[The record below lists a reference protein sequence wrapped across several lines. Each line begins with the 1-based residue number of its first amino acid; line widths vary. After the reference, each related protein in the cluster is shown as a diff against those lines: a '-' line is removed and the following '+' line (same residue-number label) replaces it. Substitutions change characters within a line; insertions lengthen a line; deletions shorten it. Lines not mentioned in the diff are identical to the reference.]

1 MTDIQNMNMD
11 LFQKIGENERELSLL
26 RDDLKTANV
35 RNEELRAELKAIK
48 AERDQLQKNMD
59 LFQKMGESER
69 ELSLLR
75 DDLKAANARIEELRA
90 ENRTLRTELE
100 EQRSSAIVNTAARS
114 DLSEKLKMSAFQNRD
129 LQDENEFLKNKI
141 DRLESDRSFSAH
153 VDPAVPENEDNPF
166 EYHVPYLKSV
176 LYKEEYF
183 PGEMRFEDYDFGH
196 IAVGEV
202 AVLRGHI
209 YTYFDKEDMFQ
220 LNGDDLS
227 KLAGQSFRGE
237 NSFGY
242 RYVGIDKIKQLAI
255 VEYNAC
261 SEKGHIYKKT
271 MNVPLT
277 ACLNSRNVNRWYHDY
292 IQHQII
298 QEEQDRIIS
307 PKKGIFKR
315 R

>member
-11 LFQKIGENERELSLL
+11 LFQKIGENERTLSLL

-35 RNEELRAELKAIK
+35 RNEELRAELKAVK

-59 LFQKMGESER
+59 LFQKIGESER

-90 ENRTLRTELE
+90 ENRTLKTELE

-141 DRLESDRSFSAH
+141 DRLEADRSFSAH

-183 PGEMRFEDYDFGH
+183 PGEMRFENYDFGH
-196 IAVGEV
+196 IVVGDQ
-202 AVLRGHI
+202 ACLRGSI
-209 YTYFDKEDMFQ
+209 VLMWEKEDYFQ
-220 LNGDDLS
+220 FSGGDIYSISLF
-227 KLAGQSFRGE
+227 ANRG
-237 NSFGY
+237 Y
-242 RYVGIDKIKQLAI
+242 KYVSIDKKNETAI
-255 VEYNAC
+255 VEYDDV
-261 SEKGHIYKKT
+261 SVDGKKMYKKT
-271 MNVPLT
+271 MNIPLT
-277 ACLNSRNVNRWYHDY
+277 ACLNSKEVNRWDHDY
-292 IQHQII
+292 TQYRISREIE
-298 QEEQDRIIS
+298 QEKEQAQSR
-307 PKKGIFKR
+307 KRGIFKR